1 MQNLMGMYRPCYRDG
16 WLSYPGAS
24 SSITKIS
31 LEACGMS
38 VEGLETLMKS
48 LHHLKHFR
56 YVAHRAGWGA
66 HSVSSF
72 LKTAHDTLEILEL
85 STGAGSSR
93 YVGSLRAFT
102 ALQHVTLDTDML
114 MKNGKMQR
122 FVDLMPASIA
132 TCTIAGN
139 NLTKPMADLFLAELF
154 RPSFHYP
161 NLKSIF
167 AEDSWG
173 KRNIGHERL
182 KFQKEF
188 HKQTTWMQRYR

>member
-1 MQNLMGMYRPCYRDG
+1 MYRECYRDG

-24 SSITKIS
+24 ASITQIS

-48 LHHLKHFR
+48 LHKLRHFR
-56 YVAHRAGWGA
+56 YVFHRGGWGLHA
-66 HSVSSF
+66 VSSL
-72 LKTAHDTLEILEL
+72 LKNARSSLETLEL
-85 STGAGSSR
+85 STGSGSSR
-93 YVGSLRAFT
+93 YVGPIREFT
-102 ALQHVTLDTDML
+102 ALKHVTLDADML
-114 MKNGKMQR
+114 LNKGKVQR
-122 FVDLMPASIA
+122 FVDLMPASLE

-139 NLTKPMADLFLAELF
+139 NMTKQMQDMFLADLF
-154 RPSFHYP
+154 RPSFYFP

-173 KRNIGHERL
+173 RRNIGQDRL

-188 HKQTTWMQRYR
+188 HKQTNWMVRYK